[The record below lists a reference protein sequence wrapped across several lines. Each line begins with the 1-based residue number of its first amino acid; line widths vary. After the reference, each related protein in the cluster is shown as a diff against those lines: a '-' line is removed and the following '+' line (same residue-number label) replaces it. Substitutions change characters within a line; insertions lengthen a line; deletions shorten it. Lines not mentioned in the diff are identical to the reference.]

1 MSTMRNTDQE
11 LAAYALKCVNALG
24 NKQGK
29 YASYVKSFSM
39 MIHNSGLRAAM
50 AFAAHKSKQSSTTS
64 GPSGDA
70 AAWGDLFKN
79 IANFWKTKSE
89 ILQTKFTVIHPV
101 SAAGRK
107 QVIEALI
114 EMNNAEY
121 RQAQREALKL
131 LAWLKN
137 LLPEDA

>member
-70 AAWGDLFKN
+70 AAWGDLFKS
-79 IANFWKTKSE
+79 ITNFWKTESK
-89 ILQTKFTVIHPV
+89 ILNNKFTLIHFTGSV
-101 SAAGRK
+101 WK
-107 QVIEALI
+107 KNVVEALI
-114 EMNNAEY
+114 EMDNAEY

>member
-1 MSTMRNTDQE
+1 MRNTDQK
-11 LAAYALKCVNALG
+11 LAAYALECVKNVEG
-24 NKQGK
+24 REGK

-50 AFAAHKSKQSSTTS
+50 AFAAQKSKKSSTAS
-64 GPSGDA
+64 SPSGDA
-70 AAWGDLFKN
+70 PAWGNLFKDV
-79 IANFWKTKSE
+79 ANFWKTESE
-89 ILQTKFTVIHPV
+89 ILKNKFTLIHFIGPVWQKKVINV
-101 SAAGRK
+101 
-107 QVIEALI
+107 LI
-114 EMNNAEY
+114 EMDNAEY

>member
-70 AAWGDLFKN
+70 AAWGNLFKDV
-79 IANFWKTKSE
+79 ANFWKTESK
-89 ILQTKFTVIHPV
+89 ILNNKFTLIHFTGSV
-101 SAAGRK
+101 WK
-107 QVIEALI
+107 KNVVEALI
-114 EMNNAEY
+114 EMDNAEY

>member
-1 MSTMRNTDQE
+1 MSIMRNTDQE

-50 AFAAHKSKQSSTTS
+50 AFAAHKSKQSSTS

-70 AAWGDLFKN
+70 AWGELFKS

-114 EMNNAEY
+114 KMNNAEY